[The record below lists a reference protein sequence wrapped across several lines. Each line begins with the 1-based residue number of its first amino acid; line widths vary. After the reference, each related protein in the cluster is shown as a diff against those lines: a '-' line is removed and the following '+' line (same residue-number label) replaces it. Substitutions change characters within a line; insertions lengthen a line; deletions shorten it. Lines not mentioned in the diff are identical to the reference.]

1 MACKATAG
9 ASPLFEY
16 LLLHREDSI
25 LSIKPQPQSTIHFTI
40 CEVGE
45 EFRPEGQR
53 SFHPDQVLKQI
64 GSCQLRTDNAS
75 HVARTGPDRILSFV
89 GVPGIR
95 PRCLVLECARSAEAA
110 SKSVHQRIAF
120 GFRAHDKTN
129 VKGVHS
135 LNMSADL
142 TNTLLCVLGHHDHL
156 PREQVKVQVEA
167 HQHPSLLLLQSY
179 SESTPR
185 MIYKT

>member
-1 MACKATAG
+1 MLIHSNCYSLATWFHLPCKCDPARSRSHAIAKRNWPCGACANHCSLPMACKATAG

-110 SKSVHQRIAF
+110 SKR
-120 GFRAHDKTN
+120 
-129 VKGVHS
+129 
-135 LNMSADL
+135 
-142 TNTLLCVLGHHDHL
+142 
-156 PREQVKVQVEA
+156 
-167 HQHPSLLLLQSY
+167 
-179 SESTPR
+179 
-185 MIYKT
+185 